1 MSVTKIISEEEI
13 PKSKMEDNELL
24 KNIREY
30 DFIDNGIRIELT
42 KKMNNTKSDECYV
55 KLLTNKFLRDR
66 WYKISKDNYIFFND
80 GEWLDK
86 DANGFR
92 SWISSIFYRILEE
105 CHVNIK
111 GLGYN
116 LIGEKKYT
124 SLFKKFGEL
133 NKIQSLISCNHPS
146 ETKDFNK
153 AKNILLFKDNV
164 VFDMK
169 TKETKYQDQSIKMTI
184 KLPFESDILELTD
197 RDKFCKEYF
206 KSLFN
211 CNKTA
216 KSMINVI
223 YTAISGN
230 KMRYLFILWGEGRNG
245 KSFFL
250 NILNGIFGEWVSP
263 ISEKVFIKRNN
274 QSTHNDE
281 MVDCCKKR
289 IGYFCEPPSGSELCE
304 DTIKKISGD
313 DGVTIRDLGK
323 TTYVD
328 TPTIT
333 LFMSCNTPPTLS
345 NDTSM
350 QDRLIAF
357 HFCNRFKKD
366 SEKEE
371 ELKEHLPYL
380 LSYILRKGKLI
391 DNPKMTDNM
400 REAKNFIEYQ
410 SDIVEQ
416 YLTDSGDYEKDKD
429 STFNQTTFKKDI
441 MNWAKYTNLKRSDLD
456 KIGMNNLYKTLD
468 KKGYNEVQRTSK
480 IKNRRSGLK
489 RTDKADI
496 DENEDRYE

>member
-124 SLFKKFGEL
+124 SLFKKFG
-133 NKIQSLISCNHPS
+133 
-146 ETKDFNK
+146 
-153 AKNILLFKDNV
+153 
-164 VFDMK
+164 
-169 TKETKYQDQSIKMTI
+169 
-184 KLPFESDILELTD
+184 D

-333 LFMSCNTPPTLS
+333 LFMSCNTPPKLS